1 VHGVAFPE
9 TDYHNWFGLTAEA
22 ITGSDGSLP
31 ARITSRFA
39 KGAAPIAIVL
49 GLLYAQSRQTR
60 ENLLESILVLL
71 FCAITLGLGWRWMRG
86 ASLTRW
92 AGRLLAVYLALGLV
106 FLGVGVTLTFGEI
119 LFVLALLSAPV
130 WLWDLFVRQPHKG
143 RFARARAERRGYE
156 EVDMAFA
163 DEPPEEHEP

>member
-1 VHGVAFPE
+1 
-9 TDYHNWFGLTAEA
+9 
-22 ITGSDGSLP
+22 LP
-31 ARITSRFA
+31 ARFAIRFA
-39 KGAAPIAIVL
+39 KGFVPIAIVL

-71 FCAITLGLGWRWMRG
+71 FCAIVLGLGWRWMRG

-92 AGRLLAVYLALGLV
+92 AGRILALYLALALVLLGLS
-106 FLGVGVTLTFGEI
+106 VTLTFGEI
-119 LFVLALLSAPV
+119 LFLLALLAVPI

-156 EVDMAFA
+156 DVDSAFA
-163 DEPPEEHEP
+163 DETPEEHKP